1 MKCDFCYLAVVFMNS
16 FAIKYIAL
24 LSLILALVSCKKK
37 SEISLPET
45 IKRDLVAINHAKGF
59 SIEKCASG
67 ITIIKVFSP
76 WPGAEEGFTYALVPK
91 ELKSVPYPNK
101 KDFDAIINV
110 PVERIIA
117 TSTTHI
123 PALENLGVIDKLVGF
138 PDTRY
143 ISSEITRE
151 KIDKGKITDLG
162 NNESINTEMAIN
174 LNPDLII
181 GFSINNQNKAY
192 ETLQRSNIPLVYNG
206 DWTEETPLG
215 KAEWIKFFAPFFSLE
230 EKAEDIF
237 ITTES
242 NYLAAKVLAMKATN
256 KPTVLSGALYKDV
269 WYLPGGE
276 SWAAS
281 FINDANADYLWS
293 DTNATGSLSLS
304 VESVLAKAS
313 NASFWV
319 SPSQF
324 ISYNELNK
332 ASRHYSQFK
341 AYKEKNIYTFANTKG
356 DSGGLLFYEL
366 GPARPDLILNDLIY
380 IFHPELLPGHQLFFF
395 KPLQ

>member
-1 MKCDFCYLAVVFMNS
+1 MNKFS
-16 FAIKYIAL
+16 FKYIAL
-24 LSLILALVSCKKK
+24 LSLILTLVSCKEK
-37 SEISLPET
+37 SEISLSET
-45 IKRDLVAINHAKGF
+45 LNRDLVAINHAKGF
-59 SIEKCASG
+59 SIEKSASG

-76 WPGAEEGFTYALVPK
+76 WPDAEKAFTYALVPK
-91 ELKSVPYPNK
+91 ELKIVSKLNK
-101 KDFDAIINV
+101 KDFDAIITV
-110 PVERIIA
+110 PVERIIT

-123 PALENLGVIDKLVGF
+123 PALENLGVIDKLIGF

-143 ISSEITRE
+143 ISSKVTRK
-151 KIDKGKITDLG
+151 KIDEGKIADLG
-162 NNESINTEMAIN
+162 NNESINTEMVIN
-174 LNPDLII
+174 LNPDLLI
-181 GFSINNQNKAY
+181 GFSINNQNMAY
-192 ETLQRSNIPLVYNG
+192 KTLQRSNIPVVYNG
-206 DWTEETPLG
+206 DWTEQTPLG

-237 ITTES
+237 RTTES
-242 NYLAAKVLAMKATN
+242 NYLAAKVLAKKAKN

-269 WYLPGGE
+269 WYLPGGK

-281 FINDANADYLWS
+281 FINDANADYLWN
-293 DTNATGSLSLS
+293 DTNTTGSLSLS

-324 ISYNELNK
+324 ISYNELDE

-341 AYKEKNIYTFANTKG
+341 AYKEKKIYTFANTKG

-366 GPARPDLILNDLIY
+366 GPARPDLILKDLIY
-380 IFHPELLPGHQLFFF
+380 IFHPELLPEHQLFFF

>member
-1 MKCDFCYLAVVFMNS
+1 MNPFS
-16 FAIKYIAL
+16 IKYIAL
-24 LSLILALVSCKKK
+24 LSLLLVLVSCKKK
-37 SEISLPET
+37 SEIFLPET
-45 IKRDLVAINHAKGF
+45 INMDMVAINYAKGF
-59 SIEKCASG
+59 SIEKSASG
-67 ITIIKVFSP
+67 ITIVKVFSP
-76 WPGAEEGFTYALVPK
+76 WPDAEEAFTYALVPK
-91 ELKSVPYPNK
+91 ELKKLPILNK

-123 PALENLGVIDKLVGF
+123 PALEDLGVIDKLVGF

-143 ISSEITRE
+143 ISSEVTRK
-151 KIDKGKITDLG
+151 KIDKGIITDLG

-192 ETLQRSNIPLVYNG
+192 ENLQRSNIPVVYNG

-215 KAEWIKFFAPFFSLE
+215 KAEWIKFFAPFFGLE
-230 EKAEDIF
+230 EEAEDIF
-237 ITTES
+237 NTTET
-242 NYLAAKVLAMKATN
+242 NYLAAKNLAMKATK

-269 WYLPGGE
+269 WYLPGGK

-304 VESVLAKAS
+304 VESVLAKAG
-313 NASFWV
+313 NATFWI

-324 ISYNELNK
+324 ISYDELIK

-341 AYKEKNIYTFANTKG
+341 AYKEKRIYTFANTRG
-356 DSGGLLFYEL
+356 ATGGLLFYEL
-366 GPARPDLILNDLIY
+366 GPARPDLILKDLIY
-380 IFHPELLPGHQLFFF
+380 IFHPELLPEHKLFFF

>member
-1 MKCDFCYLAVVFMNS
+1 MNP

-24 LSLILALVSCKKK
+24 LSLLLVLVSCKKK

-45 IKRDLVAINHAKGF
+45 LNMDMVAINYAKGF
-59 SIEKCASG
+59 SIEKSASG

-76 WPGAEEGFTYALVPK
+76 WPDAEEAFTYALVPK
-91 ELKSVPYPNK
+91 ELKTLPILNK

-143 ISSEITRE
+143 ISSEVTRK
-151 KIDKGKITDLG
+151 KIDKGEITDLG

-174 LNPDLII
+174 LNPDLVI
-181 GFSINNQNKAY
+181 GFSINNQNRAY

-230 EKAEDIF
+230 EEAEDIF
-237 ITTES
+237 KTIET
-242 NYLAAKVLAMKATN
+242 NYLAAKVLAMQATN

-269 WYLPGGE
+269 WYLPGGK
-276 SWAAS
+276 SWAAG

-293 DTNATGSLSLS
+293 GTNATGSLSLS
-304 VESVLAKAS
+304 LESVLAKAR

-324 ISYNELNK
+324 ISYNELEE
-332 ASRHYSQFK
+332 ASRHYRQFK
-341 AYKEKNIYTFANTKG
+341 AYKEEKIYTFANTKG
-356 DSGGLLFYEL
+356 ESGGLLFYEL
-366 GPARPDLILNDLIY
+366 GPARPDLILKDLIY
-380 IFHPELLPGHQLFFF
+380 IFHPELLPEHQLFFY

>member
-1 MKCDFCYLAVVFMNS
+1 MNP

-76 WPGAEEGFTYALVPK
+76 WPGVEEGFTYALVPK
-91 ELKSVPYPNK
+91 ELKIIPYPNK

-269 WYLPGGE
+269 WYLPGGK

-356 DSGGLLFYEL
+356 DSGGLLFMNW
-366 GPARPDLILNDLIY
+366 D
-380 IFHPELLPGHQLFFF
+380 LPG
-395 KPLQ
+395 PI

>member
-1 MKCDFCYLAVVFMNS
+1 MNKFS
-16 FAIKYIAL
+16 FKYIAL
-24 LSLILALVSCKKK
+24 LSLILTLVSCKEK
-37 SEISLPET
+37 SEISLSET
-45 IKRDLVAINHAKGF
+45 LNRDLVAINHAKGF
-59 SIEKCASG
+59 SLEKAASG

-76 WPGAEEGFTYALVPK
+76 WPDAEKAFTYALVPK
-91 ELKSVPYPNK
+91 ALKIIPKLNK
-101 KDFDAIINV
+101 KDFDAIITV
-110 PVERIIA
+110 PVERIIT

-123 PALENLGVIDKLVGF
+123 PALENLGVIDKLIGF

-143 ISSEITRE
+143 ISSKVTRK
-151 KIDKGKITDLG
+151 KIDEGKIADLG
-162 NNESINTEMAIN
+162 NNESINTEMVIN
-174 LNPDLII
+174 LNPDLLI

-192 ETLQRSNIPLVYNG
+192 KTLQRSNIPVVYNG
-206 DWTEETPLG
+206 DWTEQTPLG

-237 ITTES
+237 RTTES
-242 NYLAAKVLAMKATN
+242 NYLAAKVLAKKAKN

-269 WYLPGGE
+269 WYLPGGK

-281 FINDANADYLWS
+281 FINDANADYLWN
-293 DTNATGSLSLS
+293 DTNTTGSLSLS

-324 ISYNELNK
+324 ISYNELDE

-341 AYKEKNIYTFANTKG
+341 AYKEKKIYTFANTKG

-366 GPARPDLILNDLIY
+366 GPARPDLILKDLIY
-380 IFHPELLPGHQLFFF
+380 IFHPELLPEHQLFFF

>member
-1 MKCDFCYLAVVFMNS
+1 MNP

-24 LSLILALVSCKKK
+24 LSLLLVLVSCKKK

-45 IKRDLVAINHAKGF
+45 LNMDMVAINYAKGF
-59 SIEKCASG
+59 SIEKSASG

-76 WPGAEEGFTYALVPK
+76 WPDAEEAFTYALVPK
-91 ELKSVPYPNK
+91 ELKTLPILNK

-143 ISSEITRE
+143 ISSEVTRK

-174 LNPDLII
+174 LNPDLVI
-181 GFSINNQNKAY
+181 GFSINNQNRAY

-230 EKAEDIF
+230 EEAEDIF
-237 ITTES
+237 KTIET
-242 NYLAAKVLAMKATN
+242 NYLAAKVLAMQATN

-269 WYLPGGE
+269 WYLPGGK
-276 SWAAS
+276 SWAAG

-293 DTNATGSLSLS
+293 GTNATGSLSLS
-304 VESVLAKAS
+304 LESVLAKAR

-324 ISYNELNK
+324 ISYTELEK

-341 AYKEKNIYTFANTKG
+341 AYKEEKIYTFANTKG
-356 DSGGLLFYEL
+356 ESGGLLFYEL
-366 GPARPDLILNDLIY
+366 GPARPDLILKDLIY
-380 IFHPELLPGHQLFFF
+380 IFHPKLLQEHQLLFF
-395 KPLQ
+395 KHLQ

>member
-1 MKCDFCYLAVVFMNS
+1 MNP

-24 LSLILALVSCKKK
+24 LSLLLAVVSCKEK

-45 IKRDLVAINHAKGF
+45 LNRDMVAINYAKGF
-59 SIEKCASG
+59 SIEKSVSG

-76 WPGAEEGFTYALVPK
+76 WPNAEEAFTYALVPK
-91 ELKSVPYPNK
+91 ELKIVPKLNK

-143 ISSEITRE
+143 ISSEVTRK
-151 KIDKGKITDLG
+151 KIDTGKITDLG

-174 LNPDLII
+174 LNPDLVI
-181 GFSINNQNKAY
+181 GFSINSQNRAY
-192 ETLQRSNIPLVYNG
+192 ETLQSSNIPVVYNG

-237 ITTES
+237 KTTET

-269 WYLPGGE
+269 WYLPGGK

-304 VESVLAKAS
+304 LESVLSKAG

-341 AYKEKNIYTFANTKG
+341 AYKEKRIFTFANTKG
-356 DSGGLLFYEL
+356 ESGGLLFYEL
-366 GPARPDLILNDLIY
+366 GPARPDLILKDLIY
-380 IFHPELLPGHQLFFF
+380 IFHPELLPEHQLFFF

>member
-1 MKCDFCYLAVVFMNS
+1 MNP

-24 LSLILALVSCKKK
+24 LSLLLALVSCKEK

-45 IKRDLVAINHAKGF
+45 LNRDMVAINYAKGF
-59 SIEKCASG
+59 SIEKSVSG

-76 WPGAEEGFTYALVPK
+76 WPNAEEAFTYALVPK
-91 ELKSVPYPNK
+91 ELKIVPKLNK

-143 ISSEITRE
+143 ISSEVTRK
-151 KIDKGKITDLG
+151 KIDTGKITDLG

-174 LNPDLII
+174 LNPDLVI
-181 GFSINNQNKAY
+181 GFSINSQNRAY
-192 ETLQRSNIPLVYNG
+192 ETLQSSNIPVVYNG

-237 ITTES
+237 RTTET

-269 WYLPGGE
+269 WYLPGGK

-304 VESVLAKAS
+304 LESVLSKAG

-341 AYKEKNIYTFANTKG
+341 AYKEKRIFTFANTKG
-356 DSGGLLFYEL
+356 ESGGLLFYEL
-366 GPARPDLILNDLIY
+366 GPARPDLILKDLIY
-380 IFHPELLPGHQLFFF
+380 IFHPELLPEHQLFFF

>member
-1 MKCDFCYLAVVFMNS
+1 MNP

-76 WPGAEEGFTYALVPK
+76 WPGVEEGFTYALVPK
-91 ELKSVPYPNK
+91 ELKIIPYPNK

-269 WYLPGGE
+269 WYLPGGK

-366 GPARPDLILNDLIY
+366 GPARPDLILKDLIY

>member
-1 MKCDFCYLAVVFMNS
+1 MNKFS
-16 FAIKYIAL
+16 FKYIAL
-24 LSLILALVSCKKK
+24 LSLILTLVSCKEK
-37 SEISLPET
+37 SEISLSET
-45 IKRDLVAINHAKGF
+45 LNRDLVAINHAKGF
-59 SIEKCASG
+59 SIEKSASG

-76 WPGAEEGFTYALVPK
+76 WPDAEKAFTYALVPK
-91 ELKSVPYPNK
+91 ELKIVSKLNK
-101 KDFDAIINV
+101 KDFDAIITV
-110 PVERIIA
+110 PVERIIT

-123 PALENLGVIDKLVGF
+123 PALENLGVIDKLIGF

-143 ISSEITRE
+143 ISSKVTRK
-151 KIDKGKITDLG
+151 KIDEGKIADLG
-162 NNESINTEMAIN
+162 NNESINTEMVIN
-174 LNPDLII
+174 LNPDLLI

-192 ETLQRSNIPLVYNG
+192 KTLQRSNIPVVYNG
-206 DWTEETPLG
+206 DWTEQTPLG

-237 ITTES
+237 KTTES
-242 NYLAAKVLAMKATN
+242 NYLAAKVLAKKAKN

-269 WYLPGGE
+269 WYLPGGK

-281 FINDANADYLWS
+281 FINDANADYLWN
-293 DTNATGSLSLS
+293 DTNTTGSLSLS

-324 ISYNELNK
+324 ISYNELDE

-341 AYKEKNIYTFANTKG
+341 AYKEKKIYTFANTKG

-366 GPARPDLILNDLIY
+366 GPARPDLILKDLIY
-380 IFHPELLPGHQLFFF
+380 IFHPELLPEHQLFFF

>member
-1 MKCDFCYLAVVFMNS
+1 MNS

-24 LSLILALVSCKKK
+24 LSLILAHVSCKEK

-45 IKRDLVAINHAKGF
+45 LNRNLVAINYAKGF

-76 WPGAEEGFTYALVPK
+76 WPGAEDGFTYALVPK
-91 ELKSVPYPNK
+91 KLKIVPYPNK

-151 KIDKGKITDLG
+151 IIDKGKITDLG

-192 ETLQRSNIPLVYNG
+192 ETLERSNIPLVYNG

-237 ITTES
+237 KTTES
-242 NYLAAKVLAMKATN
+242 NYLAAKDLAMKATN

-269 WYLPGGE
+269 WYLPGGK

-293 DTNATGSLSLS
+293 DTDATGSLSLS
-304 VESVLAKAS
+304 VESVLAKAG

-324 ISYNELNK
+324 ITYNELDE

-341 AYKEKNIYTFANTKG
+341 AYKEKKIYTFANTKG
-356 DSGGLLFYEL
+356 ATGGLLFYEL
-366 GPARPDLILNDLIY
+366 GPARPDLILKDLIY

>member
-1 MKCDFCYLAVVFMNS
+1 MNP

-76 WPGAEEGFTYALVPK
+76 WPGVEEGFTYALVPK
-91 ELKSVPYPNK
+91 ELKIIPYPNK

-237 ITTES
+237 KTTES
-242 NYLAAKVLAMKATN
+242 NYLAAKDLAMKATN

-269 WYLPGGE
+269 WYLPGGK

-366 GPARPDLILNDLIY
+366 GPARPDLILKDLIY

>member
-1 MKCDFCYLAVVFMNS
+1 MNS

-366 GPARPDLILNDLIY
+366 GPARPDLILKDLIY

>member
-1 MKCDFCYLAVVFMNS
+1 MNP
-16 FAIKYIAL
+16 FAIKYIVLFSL
-24 LSLILALVSCKKK
+24 LLALVSCKKK

-45 IKRDLVAINHAKGF
+45 LKRDLVAINYAKGF
-59 SIEKCASG
+59 SIEKSASG

-76 WPGAEEGFTYALVPK
+76 WPDAQEAFTYALVPK
-91 ELKSVPYPNK
+91 ELRIVPKLNN

-110 PVERIIA
+110 PVERIIT

-143 ISSEITRE
+143 ISSEVTRK

-230 EKAEDIF
+230 DEAEDIF
-237 ITTES
+237 KTTET

-269 WYLPGGE
+269 WYLPGGK

-324 ISYNELNK
+324 ISYNELDK
-332 ASRHYSQFK
+332 ASRHYRQFK
-341 AYKEKNIYTFANTKG
+341 AYKEKKIYTFANTKG
-356 DSGGLLFYEL
+356 DGGGLLFYEL
-366 GPARPDLILNDLIY
+366 GPARPDLILKDLIF
-380 IFHPELLPGHQLFFF
+380 IFHPELLPEHHLFFF

>member
-1 MKCDFCYLAVVFMNS
+1 MNP

-76 WPGAEEGFTYALVPK
+76 WPGSEEGFTYALVPK
-91 ELKSVPYPNK
+91 ELKIVPYPNK

-269 WYLPGGE
+269 WYLPGGK

-366 GPARPDLILNDLIY
+366 GPARPDLILKDLIY